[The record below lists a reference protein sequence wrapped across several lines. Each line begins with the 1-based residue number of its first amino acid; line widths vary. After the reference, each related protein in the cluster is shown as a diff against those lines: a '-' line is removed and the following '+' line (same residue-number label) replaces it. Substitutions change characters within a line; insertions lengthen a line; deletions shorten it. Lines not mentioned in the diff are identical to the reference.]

1 MDIDKL
7 RAIIEFYGEQ
17 NQVYKAVEEL
27 IELSEIL
34 IKKNN
39 KAKAPVSIDE
49 LYSEMADVYI
59 MFIQIG
65 MIFELD
71 PEKLFEEVRRKIDR
85 QIHRIN
91 EKEQENE

>member
-65 MIFELD
+65 IIFELD
-71 PEKLFEEVRRKIDR
+71 PGKLFEEIRRKIDR
-85 QIHRIN
+85 QIHRRN

>member
-39 KAKAPVSIDE
+39 KAKVPVSIDE

-71 PEKLFEEVRRKIDR
+71 PEKLFEEVRRKIER

-91 EKEQENE
+91 EKERENE